1 MPDPTGDLR
10 TLVLA
15 TGNAGKLREISELLA
30 PAGIEVRP
38 QAELGVPEAE
48 ETGASF
54 IENALI
60 RARNA
65 ARHTGLAA
73 LADDSG
79 LAVDALGGAPGIR
92 SARYAGESG
101 DDAANNAKLLA
112 ALDGVLPAQRGA
124 RFICAMVLVRHAEAP
139 VPMVCV
145 GEWRGLIADA
155 DRGENGFGYDPLF
168 IVPERGCHSAELSP
182 ADKGQLS
189 HRGRALAQMIDRIRD
204 AS

>member
-1 MPDPTGDLR
+1 VSDPTGGLR

-15 TGNAGKLREISELLA
+15 TGNPGKLRELRGLLE

-38 QAELGVPEAE
+38 QDELGVPEAD

-54 IENALI
+54 IENALLK
-60 RARNA
+60 ARNA

-92 SARYAGESG
+92 SARYAGEPG
-101 DDAANNAKLLA
+101 DDAANNAKLLS
-112 ALDGVLPAQRGA
+112 ALDGVPLAERGA
-124 RFICAMVLVRHAEAP
+124 RFICAMALVRHADDP
-139 VPMVCV
+139 VPIVCV

-155 DRGENGFGYDPLF
+155 ERGDNGFGYDPLF
-168 IVPERGCHSAELSP
+168 IVPERGCRSAELSA

-189 HRGRALAQMIDRIRD
+189 HRGRALGQLLARIRAD
-204 AS
+204 T